1 MWSGPAETSSFNKTP
16 PSQAVES
23 FNPTPDPGV
32 CDSDEIITSDA
43 GMLGNVCFGTA
54 VKIQQIF

>member
-1 MWSGPAETSSFNKTP
+1 M
-16 PSQAVES
+16 ES

-43 GMLGNVCFGTA
+43 GMLGNLCFGTA
-54 VKIQQIF
+54 VKISRYSNAVD